1 MITRWQEKQVVER
14 LKYRRVV
21 NLTGARQCGKT
32 TLAGM
37 VALPSS
43 RRFTLDD
50 EKTRNAALDDPMGF
64 VAHAEGETL
73 VLDEIQK
80 APELLNAIKI
90 QVDRDNSRGQYL
102 LTGSSNLRFVKS
114 VSDSLAG
121 RMGWVRLRTLA
132 LGEIMGG
139 RGDFLQRAFNRDF
152 ADAPRPLGKRDVIH
166 LASQGGY
173 PEVLEMEAKERRLWF
188 AEYLNDLL
196 MKDIRDVTEIRKLDV
211 LGKIAQWL
219 LAYSSKFFEAKELSA
234 KAGVSNDTLDSYIAT
249 LKTVYLFDE
258 VKPWAKSDYAKIG
271 KRSKFYASDS
281 GLVANLPGWTEDAVY
296 MDDDMS
302 GKLVETWVYQ
312 NLASLIDLDLDYEI
326 SQYRDSNKREIDFIV
341 ERPDGAMLG
350 IEVKSGSSFGPSDFK
365 HLKWFAANLAK
376 KPFTGIVLY
385 AGEHVLRFGEGFYA
399 VPLASLAS

>member
-1 MITRWQEKQVVER
+1 MITRWQEKMVAER
-14 LKYRRVV
+14 LKSRRVV

-64 VAHAEGETL
+64 VAHADGETL

-80 APELLNAIKI
+80 APELLNDIKI
-90 QVDRDNSRGQYL
+90 RVDRDNSRGQYL
-102 LTGSSNLRFVKS
+102 LTGSSNLRFVKF
-114 VSDSLAG
+114 VTDSLAG

-132 LGEIMGG
+132 LGEIAGG

-152 ADAPRPLGKRDVIH
+152 ADAPHPLGKRDVIH

-188 AEYLNDLL
+188 TEYLNDLL

-211 LGKIAQWL
+211 LGKIARWL
-219 LAYSSKFFEAKELSA
+219 LAYSSKFFEEKELAA
-234 KAGVSNDTLDSYIAT
+234 KAGVSKDTLDSYIAT

-281 GLVANLPGWTEDAVY
+281 GLVANLPGWTEDEAY

-312 NLASLIDLDLDYEI
+312 NLASLADLDPDFEI

-350 IEVKSGSSFGPSDFK
+350 IEVKSGSAFSPSDFK
-365 HLKWFAANLAK
+365 SLKWFAANLAK

-399 VPLASLAS
+399 VPLAALGA

>member
-32 TLAGM
+32 TLVGM

-152 ADAPRPLGKRDVIH
+152 ADAPHPLGKRDVIH

-219 LAYSSKFFEAKELSA
+219 LAYSSKFFEAKELAA
-234 KAGVSNDTLDSYIAT
+234 KAGVSKDTLDSYIAT

-350 IEVKSGSSFGPSDFK
+350 IEVKSGSSFSPSDFK

>member
-152 ADAPRPLGKRDVIH
+152 ADASHPLGKRDIIH
-166 LASQGGY
+166 LATQGGY

-219 LAYSSKFFEAKELSA
+219 LAYSSKFFEAKELAA
-234 KAGVSNDTLDSYIAT
+234 KVGVSKDTLDSYIAT

-281 GLVANLPGWTEDAVY
+281 GFVANLPGWTEDAVY

-312 NLASLIDLDLDYEI
+312 NLASLVDLDHGYEI

-350 IEVKSGSSFGPSDFK
+350 IEVKSGSSFSPSDFK

>member
-121 RMGWVRLRTLA
+121 RMGWVRLRALA

-152 ADAPRPLGKRDVIH
+152 ADASHPLGKRDIIH
-166 LASQGGY
+166 LATQGGY

-219 LAYSSKFFEAKELSA
+219 LAYSSKFFEAKELAA
-234 KAGVSNDTLDSYIAT
+234 KVGVSKDTLDSYIAT

-326 SQYRDSNKREIDFIV
+326 SQYRDSNKREIDFLV

-350 IEVKSGSSFGPSDFK
+350 IEVKSGSSFSPSDFK

>member
-152 ADAPRPLGKRDVIH
+152 ADASHPLGKRDIIH
-166 LASQGGY
+166 LATQGGY

-219 LAYSSKFFEAKELSA
+219 LAYSSKFFEAKELAA
-234 KAGVSNDTLDSYIAT
+234 KVGVSKDTLDSYIAT

-281 GLVANLPGWTEDAVY
+281 GLVANMPGWTEDAVY

-326 SQYRDSNKREIDFIV
+326 SQYRDSNKREIDFLV

-350 IEVKSGSSFGPSDFK
+350 IEVKSGSSFSPSDFK

>member
-64 VAHAEGETL
+64 VAHTEGETL

-152 ADAPRPLGKRDVIH
+152 ADAPHPLGKRDIIH

-219 LAYSSKFFEAKELSA
+219 LAYSSKFFEAKDLAA
-234 KAGVSNDTLDSYIAT
+234 KAGVSKDTLDSYIAT

-281 GLVANLPGWTEDAVY
+281 GLVANMPGWTEEAAY

-350 IEVKSGSSFGPSDFK
+350 IEVKSGSAFSPSDFK

-399 VPLASLAS
+399 VPLALLAS

>member
-152 ADAPRPLGKRDVIH
+152 ADASHPLGKRDIIH
-166 LASQGGY
+166 LATQGGY

-219 LAYSSKFFEAKELSA
+219 LAYSSKFFEAKELAA
-234 KAGVSNDTLDSYIAT
+234 KVGVSKDTLDSYIAT

-281 GLVANLPGWTEDAVY
+281 GFVANLPGWTEDAVY

-326 SQYRDSNKREIDFIV
+326 SQYRDSNKREIDFLV

-350 IEVKSGSSFGPSDFK
+350 IEVKSGSSFSPSDFK